1 MKRRDNFSIHSLFC
15 VRPNITWSREIVSLS
30 VSLWCALR
38 PPSSA
43 LVYPRCP
50 AYSSSSLIHLFEMWR
65 TTSGR
70 KYHIFFVSQY
80 PHKNPKTGF
89 HVRYAAIFIECQL
102 DPNNPGVMMDLTW
115 PSRFMFHFHFAICLL
130 VRFEFALNPL

>member
-1 MKRRDNFSIHSLFC
+1 MKRRGNFSIHSLFC
-15 VRPNITWSREIVSLS
+15 VRPYITWSREIVSLS

-38 PPSSA
+38 PPSST

-70 KYHIFFVSQY
+70 KYTEISHFFCQPIPSYKPGKQ
-80 PHKNPKTGF
+80 GF

-102 DPNNPGVMMDLTW
+102 DPNN
-115 PSRFMFHFHFAICLL
+115 
-130 VRFEFALNPL
+130 